1 MESCPECGAD
11 VRLRCSQGHASGA
24 GERFCEICGEFLP
37 LVQPGQPVAVGV
49 AAPNLEYSSGS
60 FTDFIASSDDDYA
73 SLAVPVLPEEPWE
86 PEPEP
91 VVLEYR
97 PAEVDPEPEFA
108 EPEPAA
114 LEPSPVE
121 SAFWEPEPGPEP
133 VALAPGPVEPSLW
146 DPVTREPSPARAE
159 PVLDFAEPVAWEAEP
174 AGPGPQVGEGPSP
187 TGSTLPFDLSLTF
200 PSSPARPT
208 PGTWR
213 SSAKPKDRPGPD
225 GGVHH
230 DVTPRMPGANELA
243 TPVPAAQ
250 RPRRA
255 RVIVVVAL
263 VAVFGAGGTAGALAL
278 HRHYAAGITSPARHV
293 AEANPASSAGPAR
306 PGASSASRGSAPA
319 TPSPAQSVGSSGWSS
334 PFPVTPLHGGVAVN
348 GMSCPTPTVCY
359 AVDSTGAILSSTPP
373 GGWLKV
379 DTDSASGLVAIS
391 CAKKQSCVAVDHSGN
406 ALTLAN
412 GTWSSPSIVDTGS
425 GSFTGLSCSNGAF
438 CMAIDSSGAAYADTP
453 AGWQQFTVDTV
464 GSLTGVSCTSTKNCV
479 AVDNGGGVYTYDG
492 ASWSAVSAIDV
503 GHAFTAVSCSDKSFC
518 AAVDHSGNAA
528 VLTSGKWNVTSLGT
542 IAATIACPATGFCV
556 ATNSKGGTVL
566 YRNGTWSHVSK
577 VDGNAAIVSLSCA
590 SATFCVAIDNQGQ
603 ALYYRPE

>member
-1 MESCPECGAD
+1 
-11 VRLRCSQGHASGA
+11 
-24 GERFCEICGEFLP
+24 
-37 LVQPGQPVAVGV
+37 VQPGQPVAVGA
-49 AAPNLEYSSGS
+49 AAPGLEYSSGS

-73 SLAVPVLPEEPWE
+73 SLAVPVLPAAPWQ
-86 PEPEP
+86 PEPE
-91 VVLEYR
+91 
-97 PAEVDPEPEFA
+97 
-108 EPEPAA
+108 
-114 LEPSPVE
+114 
-121 SAFWEPEPGPEP
+121 PEP

-146 DPVTREPSPARAE
+146 DPVTREPSPAEAE

-174 AGPGPQVGEGPSP
+174 AGPGPQAGEEPSA
-187 TGSTLPFDLSLTF
+187 TGSALPFDLSLTW
-200 PSSPARPT
+200 PSGPARPT

-230 DVTPRMPGANELA
+230 DVTPRMPGANDLA

-255 RVIVVVAL
+255 RVIVVAAL
-263 VAVFGAGGTAGALAL
+263 VVAFGAGGTAGALAL

-293 AEANPASSAGPAR
+293 AEANPASSAGPTGSASPAR

-319 TPSPAQSVGSSGWSS
+319 TPSPAQPVGSSGWSS
-334 PFPVTPLHGGVAVN
+334 PFPVTPLHGGATVN

-379 DTDSASGLVAIS
+379 DTDSTSGLVAIS

-412 GTWSSPSIVDTGS
+412 GAWSSPSIVDTGS

-438 CMAIDSSGAAYADTP
+438 CMAVDSSGAAYADTST
-453 AGWQQFTVDTV
+453 GWQQFTVDTV

-492 ASWSAVSAIDV
+492 TSWSAVSAIDV

-518 AAVDHSGNAA
+518 VAIDRSGNAA
-528 VLTSGKWNVTSLGT
+528 VLTSGKWEVTSLGT
-542 IAATIACPATGFCV
+542 AAATVACPATGFCV
-556 ATNSKGGTVL
+556 ATNGKGGTVL

-603 ALYYRPE
+603 AIYYRPE

>member
-37 LVQPGQPVAVGV
+37 LVQPGQPVTVGA

-73 SLAVPVLPEEPWE
+73 GLAVPVLREEPW
-86 PEPEP
+86 
-91 VVLEYR
+91 
-97 PAEVDPEPEFA
+97 

-121 SAFWEPEPGPEP
+121 SAFREPEPGPEP
-133 VALAPGPVEPSLW
+133 VALAPGPVEPSLL

-243 TPVPAAQ
+243 APVPAAQ

-293 AEANPASSAGPAR
+293 AGANPASSAGPTGSASPAR
-306 PGASSASRGSAPA
+306 PRAASAPRGGPPA
-319 TPSPAQSVGSSGWSS
+319 TPP
-334 PFPVTPLHGGVAVN
+334 PPPPVA
-348 GMSCPTPTVCY
+348 
-359 AVDSTGAILSSTPP
+359 
-373 GGWLKV
+373 
-379 DTDSASGLVAIS
+379 
-391 CAKKQSCVAVDHSGN
+391 
-406 ALTLAN
+406 
-412 GTWSSPSIVDTGS
+412 
-425 GSFTGLSCSNGAF
+425 
-438 CMAIDSSGAAYADTP
+438 
-453 AGWQQFTVDTV
+453 
-464 GSLTGVSCTSTKNCV
+464 
-479 AVDNGGGVYTYDG
+479 
-492 ASWSAVSAIDV
+492 
-503 GHAFTAVSCSDKSFC
+503 
-518 AAVDHSGNAA
+518 
-528 VLTSGKWNVTSLGT
+528 
-542 IAATIACPATGFCV
+542 
-556 ATNSKGGTVL
+556 
-566 YRNGTWSHVSK
+566 
-577 VDGNAAIVSLSCA
+577 
-590 SATFCVAIDNQGQ
+590 
-603 ALYYRPE
+603 